1 MIRILLI
8 CGVGASS
15 GFLAMN
21 MRGAATARGID
32 AEIIA
37 RGESVVADYI
47 EKTDVLMVGPHMG
60 HVMSSLREASEAWGV
75 PMVVIPK
82 GVYATLDGAEAL
94 DLALNVS
101 HGVAPSLKVKADG
114 TNVPEKGKPMKEL
127 NVLLVCGSGASSGFM
142 ATNINKAAK
151 KRGVPVTVKAR
162 SQSEVEAYADQID
175 CVMVGPHLKYAVP
188 EIEDKVSGHDV
199 KVVLMKKKYY
209 SMLDGEGA
217 LDHILSLYDETEA

>member
-15 GFLAMN
+15 GFLAVN
-21 MRGAATARGID
+21 MRGAAATRGID
-32 AEIIA
+32 ADIVA

-47 EKTDVLMVGPHMG
+47 GEADVLMVGPHMG
-60 HVMSSLREASEAWGV
+60 HVMTSLKEASEAWGV
-75 PMVVIPK
+75 PMVIIPK
-82 GVYATLDGAEAL
+82 DVYATLDGMAAL
-94 DLALNVS
+94 DLALGAPNA
-101 HGVAPSLKVKADG
+101 VAPSRKAKAVG
-114 TNVPEKGKPMKEL
+114 TDVPEKGKPMKEL

-199 KVVLMKKKYY
+199 KVVLMKKRYY